1 MLLDVWIKRIV
12 GVYRLHGVDHQGLRH
27 LVDLQLFK
35 VKHVK
40 YSIGACGFRGLL
52 TRSPRGRTST
62 NRILPR
68 CARDVFCSSPF
79 VSLRLPTDFLQNP
92 SPSIFLLR
100 REGDCYRD
108 PQWGGGNKKILP
120 RCARDVFCSSPFVSL
135 RLPTDFSQN
144 PSPSIFLLRRE
155 GDSNP
160 RYTCVYDSLAN
171 CWFQPLTHLSGS
183 CPSFQKWKCK
193 YKEIPQSSRFCHFL
207 SRN

>member
-79 VSLRLPTDFLQNP
+79 VSLRLPTDF
-92 SPSIFLLR
+92 
-100 REGDCYRD
+100 
-108 PQWGGGNKKILP
+108 
-120 RCARDVFCSSPFVSL
+120 
-135 RLPTDFSQN
+135 SQN

-183 CPSFQKWKCK
+183 
-193 YKEIPQSSRFCHFL
+193 
-207 SRN
+207 

>member
-79 VSLRLPTDFLQNP
+79 VSLRLPTDFSQNP

-100 REGDCYRD
+100 REGDCVTAI
-108 PQWGGGNKKILP
+108 PKGEAITKKSCLAP
-120 RCARDVFCSSPFVSL
+120 LGMSFVRVL
-135 RLPTDFSQN
+135 M
-144 PSPSIFLLRRE
+144 
-155 GDSNP
+155 
-160 RYTCVYDSLAN
+160 
-171 CWFQPLTHLSGS
+171 
-183 CPSFQKWKCK
+183 
-193 YKEIPQSSRFCHFL
+193 
-207 SRN
+207 

>member
-1 MLLDVWIKRIV
+1 
-12 GVYRLHGVDHQGLRH
+12 LRH

-62 NRILPR
+62 NR
-68 CARDVFCSSPF
+68 
-79 VSLRLPTDFLQNP
+79 
-92 SPSIFLLR
+92 
-100 REGDCYRD
+100 
-108 PQWGGGNKKILP
+108 ILP

-193 YKEIPQSSRFCHFL
+193 YKEIPQSS
-207 SRN
+207 